1 MRLIDLTQSYF
12 LFDAIENHKEKLI
25 LQRMDRE
32 ILDLK
37 RKDEEGA
44 KESNFDFDI
53 PEPV

>member
-1 MRLIDLTQSYF
+1 
-12 LFDAIENHKEKLI
+12 
-25 LQRMDRE
+25 MDRE